1 MPDSTPEIK
10 KLGRYDIVRVLGEG
24 AMGVV
29 YEAVDPNLNRKVA
42 IKTVRV
48 GNLSRDDAKEYELRF
63 RTEAHSAARLQHPNI
78 VSVYDSDR
86 DGNTAY
92 LVMEFVQGQDLKHF
106 LDSGHRYSLQETVS
120 IICDLLAALEYA
132 HEHKIIHRDIK
143 PANLLIEASGRVK
156 LADFGVARIQDSG
169 EATRTQG
176 GVVGTLKYMSPEQAE
191 GRSVDA
197 RSDMFSVGI
206 VLYQLLTDNRPFDGD
221 SYFSIVNQIAN
232 LNPPPP
238 STLNPMLPLELD
250 DVLAQALAKNK
261 EDRFSTAHD
270 FAFALRTAA
279 RQADP
284 TIVPSAR
291 SSKFNSQFGSSK
303 SNPGFGSAGSG
314 SRPNTAS
321 GASSGTGSTLS
332 GTSPLTQ
339 ELELVYWKDVKDS
352 TTVRDFEDFLKRF
365 PDGVYADLSRRQIQ
379 RIQNSQASQGAS
391 VALMEDSDATQMMT
405 KTVSDDPTRTSM
417 FGGFASA
424 SIPMAAQAGA
434 QAQGTA
440 PPSAP
445 TGTSLIALK
454 NKIQTPMVMKPPLP
468 PKAKSKSNHLPWI
481 LGAGAVALTLLLSVA
496 GWYWYQ
502 KNHEADTEAES
513 GADVIMFSDQLKII
527 PKK

>member
-197 RSDMFSVGI
+197 RSDMFSAGI

-303 SNPGFGSAGSG
+303 SNPGFGSSG
-314 SRPNTAS
+314 SRPGTAS
-321 GASSGTGSTLS
+321 GGSSGTGSTLS

-352 TTVRDFEDFLKRF
+352 TTIRDFEDFLKRF
-365 PDGVYADLSRRQIQ
+365 PEGVYADLSKRQIQ
-379 RIQNSQASQGAS
+379 RLQNSQASQGAS

-424 SIPMAAQAGA
+424 SMPVAAQAGA
-434 QAQGTA
+434 QAQGSA

-454 NKIQTPMVMKPPLP
+454 NKIQTPMVMKAPPP

-502 KNHEADTEAES
+502 KNHESDTEAES

>member
-1 MPDSTPEIK
+1 MLDSTPEIK

-48 GNLSRDDAKEYELRF
+48 GNLSRDYAMEYELRF

-92 LVMEFVQGQDLKHF
+92 LVMEFVKGQDLKHM
-106 LDSGHRYSLQETVS
+106 LDSGQRYSLQETVS

-197 RSDMFSVGI
+197 RSDMFSAAI
-206 VLYQLLTDNRPFDGD
+206 VLYQLLTDARPFDGD

-232 LNPPPP
+232 LSPPPP
-238 STLNPMLPLELD
+238 SSLNPMLPQELD

-291 SSKFNSQFGSSK
+291 SSKFNSQFGSS
-303 SNPGFGSAGSG
+303 G

-321 GASSGTGSTLS
+321 GASTGSGSTLS

-379 RIQNSQASQGAS
+379 RIQNSTGSQGQT
-391 VALMEDSDATQMMT
+391 VGLMEDPDATHMLT

-417 FGGFASA
+417 FGAYA
-424 SIPMAAQAGA
+424 PISIPATAQVGA
-434 QAQGTA
+434 QAQGAA
-440 PPSAP
+440 PPSSP
-445 TGTSLIALK
+445 TGTSMIALK
-454 NKIQTPMVMKPPLP
+454 NKIQTPMVTKKPPLHRT
-468 PKAKSKSNHLPWI
+468 KSNHLPWI
-481 LGAGAVALTLLLSVA
+481 LGAGAVALTLLLSAV
-496 GWYWYQ
+496 GWYLYNQ
-502 KNHEADTEAES
+502 PTHDGDSEAES
-513 GADVIMFSDQLKII
+513 GADVIMFSDVLKIV